1 MNDIKQNESDNPY
14 AAKSPIP
21 SPILSPLGESPR
33 RGREV
38 REGAQRAGEV
48 ENLGLI
54 TRCAIQGVSGAFHEI
69 AARQYFQNKELET
82 IPCYTFKD
90 LFHALSE
97 DKSLF
102 GIVAIE
108 NTIAGSLLQN
118 HNLLRES
125 GCQIIGEHKLRI
137 EHNLAV
143 LPGQKFEDITEVH
156 SHPIALMQ
164 CEEFLDKHKQ
174 LKAIESEDTAL
185 SAKKIAENGLKGV
198 AAICSSLAAEK
209 YGLEIIA
216 AGIETNKRNFTRFL
230 IVAQPELAGK
240 ILDKSKVDKSTLVFT
255 LPHEEGSLSKVL
267 TILSFYKN
275 NLTKIQ
281 SLPIIGKEW
290 EYQFY
295 INLTF
300 DDYMRYRQS
309 LDAIRP
315 LVSDFQNMGEYK
327 QAAPSNSPEG
337 EALKEC

>member
-1 MNDIKQNESDNPY
+1 MK
-14 AAKSPIP
+14 
-21 SPILSPLGESPR
+21 R
-33 RGREV
+33 V
-38 REGAQRAGEV
+38 
-48 ENLGLI
+48 
-54 TRCAIQGVSGAFHEI
+54 AIQGVSGAFHEI
-69 AARQYFQNKELET
+69 AARQYFQGEE
-82 IPCYTFKD
+82 IEIVPCNTFKD
-90 LFHALSE
+90 LFHELE
-97 DKSLF
+97 NDKELL

-125 GCQIIGEHKLRI
+125 GCLIVGEHKLRI

-143 LPGQKFEDITEVH
+143 LPGQKLEDIKEVH

-164 CEEFLDKHKQ
+164 CEDFLDKHKHM
-174 LKAIESEDTAL
+174 KAIENEDTAL
-185 SAKKIAENGLKGV
+185 SAKEVAEKGLKGV
-198 AAICSSLAAEK
+198 GAICSALAAEK

-216 AGIETNKRNFTRFL
+216 EGIETNKRNFTRFL
-230 IVAQPELAGK
+230 MVAQPEKAHQMTD
-240 ILDKSKVDKSTLVFT
+240 INKVDKATLVFT

-300 DDYMRYRQS
+300 DDYTRYRQS

-327 QAAPSNSPEG
+327 AQGNAAVQTLTNKKIG
-337 EALKEC
+337 